1 MYRITCVL
9 GVPSVEVQQ
18 PVEAVADLL
27 LRAAR
32 PAPSHV
38 ETAQVGE
45 GFLPLLVPNNNKI
58 PADNILTIYIYNLYL
73 YIQGIY
79 LRYIP
84 V

>member
-9 GVPSVEVQQ
+9 GVPGVEVQQ

-32 PAPSHV
+32 PAPRHV

-45 GFLPLLVPNNNKI
+45 GFLPLLVP
-58 PADNILTIYIYNLYL
+58 ADNI
-73 YIQGIY
+73 
-79 LRYIP
+79 
-84 V
+84 

>member
-32 PAPSHV
+32 PAPRHV

-45 GFLPLLVPNNNKI
+45 SFLPLLVPNNNKI
-58 PADNILTIYIYNLYL
+58 PADNILHINNRYL
-73 YIQGIY
+73 
-79 LRYIP
+79 
-84 V
+84 